1 MKKYHYTLLLLTL
14 LVSSCVSVDQIS
26 IDYLQPAKVSFPT
39 AIKTVGIV
47 NNTIVNND
55 RTVKE
60 KRDNFNRLLSSEVT
74 FQGDAKVTTESFA
87 KNVAAANYFD
97 QVIICDSALR
107 AKDHFL
113 RNPELTTDEIKQ
125 LTTDL
130 GVDLIFSVEDIT
142 IKTINKTEDH
152 GYFLRK
158 TIDASI
164 SPLIRA
170 YIPTRTKPLL
180 SAAPEEN
187 IFWDGFGRTLE
198 ETNHDLIKEDSLIK
212 ESSEF
217 AGELPIKYLLPT
229 WKTSNRYYY
238 ISGSVEL
245 RDGAVLIRENSWD
258 DALKLWQLANNKKS
272 KKVKMR
278 TAFNIALYYEM
289 HDDIEKAVEWA
300 EKANQIVLDKE
311 NKNKKSTENKAPLTR
326 DNYSEDYILT
336 TQYLMVLKERMNDR
350 QTLKIQMERFNDNF

>member
-14 LVSSCVSVDQIS
+14 LVSSCVSVDQMS
-26 IDYLQPAKVSFPT
+26 IDYLQPAKVNFPT
-39 AIKTVGIV
+39 VIKAVGIV

-55 RTVKE
+55 KSVKE
-60 KRDNFNRLLSSEVT
+60 KRDNYNRLLSSEVT

-87 KNVAAANYFD
+87 KNMAAANYFD

-107 AKDHFL
+107 EKDHFL
-113 RNPELTTDEIKQ
+113 RNPELTTDEVKQ
-125 LTTDL
+125 LTADL
-130 GVDLIFSVEDIT
+130 GVDMILSVEDIT

-164 SPLIRA
+164 SPLIKV
-170 YIPTRTKPLL
+170 YIPTRSRPLL
-180 SAAPEEN
+180 SATPEDK
-187 IFWDGFGRTLE
+187 IFWDGYGKTIE
-198 ETNHDLIKEDSLIK
+198 EANHDLIKEDSLIK

-217 AGELPIKYLLPT
+217 AGELPVKYLLPT
-229 WKTSNRYYY
+229 WNTASRYYY
-238 ISGSVEL
+238 TNGSLEL
-245 RDGAVLIRENSWD
+245 RDAAVLIRENSWD
-258 DALKLWQLANNKKS
+258 DALKLWQLANNQKS
-272 KKVKMR
+272 KKIKMR
-278 TAFNIALYYEM
+278 TAFNIALYYET

-311 NKNKKSTENKAPLTR
+311 NKKKKPTEKKESLTR

-336 TQYLMVLKERMNDR
+336 TQYLMVLKERMNAI
-350 QTLKIQMERFNDNF
+350 QSLKLQMERFNDNF